1 MDPKAMQAMEAPLI
15 ALANSSGGD
24 MRKLLYAFFSFLHRR
39 TDFYLV
45 PNEED
50 LKEGKAKMGFPEGE
64 AEKFLLA
71 AFRQFP
77 LRRIPRQD
85 TAAAAAA
92 QGKATTL
99 PAPKPSPVLA
109 TTENKETKEKEAD
122 PKKATTT
129 TEKPSEPESATKKKD
144 DNNDSHSETVR
155 YTEEGLQVPI
165 GNGGSTPQ
173 YKWTQ
178 TIEECT
184 VMLGIP
190 DGLRAKELD
199 VSIKASS
206 IHVKTKKKDDKG
218 EAETTFVEGT
228 LVEKVQPD
236 ECTWSMEGG
245 VMIIILCKLKKT
257 FWNTV
262 IVGDEKIDASLV
274 DSRRHISSYDEAT
287 QGQLRKIMFDQKQQE
302 KGLPTSDEL
311 TGVKTI
317 PKMPPGVEYIDKTT
331 IEKDDE
337 KKKAAAKK

>member
-1 MDPKAMQAMEAPLI
+1 MDPKAMQAMEAPMM
-15 ALANSSGGD
+15 ALANSAGGD

-45 PNEED
+45 PNEAD

-92 QGKATTL
+92 ARGKATS
-99 PAPKPSPVLA
+99 PAPKPGPAPASKDS
-109 TTENKETKEKEAD
+109 KEIKEKEQKAD
-122 PKKATTT
+122 PKAAKT
-129 TEKPSEPESATKKKD
+129 TEKPNASSTEKKD
-144 DNNDSHSETVR
+144 DNNDLHSDTVR

-184 VMLGIP
+184 VMVGIP

-206 IHVKTKKKDDKG
+206 IHVKTKKKGDNG
-218 EAETTFVEGT
+218 EVTTFVEGS

-236 ECTWSMEGG
+236 ESTWSMEGG
-245 VMIIILCKLKKT
+245 VMIIILCKLKNT

-311 TGVKTI
+311 TGAKTI
-317 PKMPPGVEYIDKTT
+317 PTMPPGVEYIDKRT